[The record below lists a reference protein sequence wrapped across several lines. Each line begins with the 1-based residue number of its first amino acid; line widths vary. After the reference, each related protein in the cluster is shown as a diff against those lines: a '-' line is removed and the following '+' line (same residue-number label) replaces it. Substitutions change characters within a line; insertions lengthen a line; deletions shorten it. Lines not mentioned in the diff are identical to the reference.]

1 MMQSGPVHETKVGN
15 GTTVQEFILLGF
27 RVGQQGRLLLLIFF
41 MAVYA
46 LTLAEN
52 IIIITI
58 VVQDSHLARLP
69 MYILLSHFSW
79 LEICY
84 VSATVPRMLFDLSFP
99 YGVISFHACFLQFY
113 NFFSLGNTE
122 CFFLSAMALDRYL
135 AICHPLQYPKM
146 MSQEACY
153 KLVAA
158 CWILGFL
165 WYAAPVFLIS
175 RLSFC
180 GPNTIDHFVCD
191 PGPLFALACPPL
203 GYVPRLFNIFVSS
216 VVLATFLF
224 IAVSYAFVTL
234 TLVKRSSRSNRMK
247 GFSTVS
253 SHLAVVTLFY
263 GSVVAMY
270 VEPNGEDRA
279 ETTKVVT
286 LFYSAVTPLLN
297 PLIYCL
303 RNDQVTEAVS
313 KRLQRKRMK

>member
-1 MMQSGPVHETKVGN
+1 MMQNDPVHEIGVDN

-27 RVGQQGRLLLLIFF
+27 RAGRQGRWLLLIFF
-41 MAVYA
+41 VVVYT

-52 IIIITI
+52 FVVIMI
-58 VVQDSHLARLP
+58 VVRDSHLARLP
-69 MYILLSHFSW
+69 MYILLSNFSC

-84 VSATVPRMLFDLSFP
+84 VSATVPRMLYDLSFAH
-99 YGVISFHACFLQFY
+99 GVISFHACFLQFY

-122 CFFLSAMALDRYL
+122 CFFLSAMAMDRYL
-135 AICHPLQYPKM
+135 AICHPLRYSKI
-146 MSQEACY
+146 MSQQACY

-165 WYAAPVFLIS
+165 WYAVPVFLIS

-180 GPNTIDHFVCD
+180 GHNTIDHFVCD

-203 GYVPRLFNIFVSS
+203 GYVPLLFNISVSS

-224 IAVSYAFVTL
+224 IVVSYAFVSV
-234 TLVKRSSRSNRMK
+234 TLVKRSSQGSSMK
-247 GFSTVS
+247 GFSTIS
-253 SHLAVVTLFY
+253 SHLAVVMLFY

-270 VEPNGEDRA
+270 VGPNGEDQA
-279 ETTKVVT
+279 EATKVVT
-286 LFYSAVTPLLN
+286 LFYSAITPLLN

-303 RNDQVTEAVS
+303 RNDQVKEAMA
-313 KRLQRKRMK
+313 KLLQRRSMK

>member
-1 MMQSGPVHETKVGN
+1 MEKSN

-41 MAVYA
+41 TVVYT

-52 IIIITI
+52 FIIIML
-58 VVQDSHLARLP
+58 VVQDSRLARLP
-69 MYILLSHFSW
+69 MYILLSNFSW
-79 LEICY
+79 LEMCY
-84 VSATVPRMLFDLSFP
+84 VTATVPRMLFDLSFAH
-99 YGVISFHACFLQFY
+99 GVISFQACFFQFY

-135 AICHPLQYPKM
+135 AICHPLLYPKI

-153 KLVAA
+153 KLVAS

-191 PGPLFALACPPL
+191 PGPIFALACPPL
-203 GYVPRLFNIFVSS
+203 GYVPLLFNIFVSS

-224 IAVSYAFVTL
+224 IVVSYAFVSI
-234 TLVKRSSRSNRMK
+234 TLVKTSSQRSCMK

-270 VEPNGEDRA
+270 VGPNGKDHA

-303 RNDQVTEAVS
+303 RNDQVKEAMA
-313 KRLQRKRMK
+313 RLLRRKRMK